1 MAPPHAVLRPAS
13 AFSAAELA
21 DAFTAGYEG
30 YDFPIQ
36 LDAAAFSAM
45 ADLSDFDFDLSR
57 VAVVGDRPVGICMLG
72 VRRDRCWIGGLGV
85 VPSERRRGHA
95 ARLTI
100 AVLAH
105 AEEAGLRRASLE
117 VLEANAGAIALYER
131 LGFERTRM
139 LEVWSLSAGAGET
152 GAEPTAVE
160 SALEWIG
167 ENRTSAEPWQR
178 ADESLANLVAGGAEL
193 QAVWVPGRGAAVFR
207 VAGEAASVLQL
218 AARDEEAATLLLSGV
233 RTPGRGLRFL
243 NVPEGDPASRA
254 LAELGGELAAR
265 QLEMALRLDR

>member
-1 MAPPHAVLRPAS
+1 LATPHAVLRPAS

-30 YDFPIQ
+30 YDLPIQ

-45 ADLSDFDFDLSR
+45 ADLSDFDLELSR
-57 VAVVGDRPVGICMLG
+57 VTVVGDRPAGICMLG

-85 VPSERRRGHA
+85 VPSERRKGHA

-105 AEEAGLRRASLE
+105 AQEAGLRRASLE

-139 LEVWSLSAGAGET
+139 LEVWSLPAGATET
-152 GAEPTAVE
+152 GAEPATVE

-178 ADESLANLVAGGAEL
+178 ADESVGNLLAGGAEL
-193 QAVWVPGRGAAVFR
+193 EAVRVPGRGAAVLR
-207 VAGEAASVLQL
+207 AAGEVASMLQL
-218 AARDEEAATLLLSGV
+218 AARDDEAARLLLSNV
-233 RTPGRGLRFL
+233 RTPGRSVRFL

-254 LAELGGELAAR
+254 LRELGGELAVR
-265 QLEMALRLDR
+265 QLELALRLDR